1 MGIFKKI
8 TEIFR
13 KIVIGYVYYTF
24 PLTLIGF
31 FILAKYIKD
40 DPQEFLMQP
49 YYGAFLNTL
58 IYISMAQFIIWT
70 VISLLFSISMFFSRN
85 NRESFLKK
93 LSGIKERDERE
104 IQAVGKA
111 LRASYLSTMT
121 ILIFILFMSL
131 FWIQY
136 YKKSPDN
143 LEPGEYPRALS
154 YGAGF
159 TFLESEAIFT
169 HWKGYDVFLYY
180 RKFPV
185 STSGVILI
193 LIVWQIVS
201 FRIVSRRALK
211 VPDQKE

>member
-1 MGIFKKI
+1 MGIFKKV

-13 KIVIGYVYYTF
+13 EIVVGYVYYTF
-24 PLTLIGF
+24 PVTLVGF
-31 FILAKYIKD
+31 FIIVKYVD
-40 DPQEFLMQP
+40 DTSKIWEPS
-49 YYGAFLNTL
+49 YGAFLNTL
-58 IYISMAQFIIWT
+58 IYISGTQFIIWT
-70 VISLLFSISMFFSRN
+70 AISLLFSISMFFFRS
-85 NRESFLKK
+85 NREIFLKK

-121 ILIFILFMSL
+121 ILLFILFMSL
-131 FWIQY
+131 FHFQY

-143 LEPGEYPRALS
+143 LEPGELPRALS

-159 TFLESEAIFT
+159 IFLESEAIFT

-185 STSGVILI
+185 STSGVALI
-193 LIVWQIVS
+193 LIIWQTVS

-211 VPDQKE
+211 LPDDPG